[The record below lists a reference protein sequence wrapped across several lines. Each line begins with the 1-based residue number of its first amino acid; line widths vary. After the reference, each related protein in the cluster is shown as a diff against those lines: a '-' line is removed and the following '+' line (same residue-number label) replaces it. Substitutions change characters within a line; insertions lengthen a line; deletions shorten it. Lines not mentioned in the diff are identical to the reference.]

1 MCRLNHLMQYSV
13 KSYYEMEYS
22 HDNIL
27 TLVELHIVYS
37 VYTDAVVRWLGGGGQ
52 GGGRAH

>member
-37 VYTDAVVRWLGGGGQ
+37 VYTDAMVRWLGGGGQ
-52 GGGRAH
+52 GGERAH